1 MVNLRTILDHAN
13 KHQYAV
19 PAFNINFQAQINAV
33 LAAALE
39 TNSPAILQL
48 SSGGVKALDP
58 WMISGLMTHI
68 RSLPIPICIH
78 RDHTYDLAS
87 FKSALDTNWF
97 TSLMMDG
104 SICPKGVPR
113 TFEENIAITQQAIK
127 LLQSSSVSIEA
138 ELGCLGALDS
148 GLSGEE
154 DGHKAIQPLSKKQ
167 LLTCPDQAA
176 QFIAHCPVDALA
188 IAIGTSHGAYKF
200 SSPPNEDTL
209 SISRVK
215 ELHKALPEQHFVL
228 HGSSSVARHHLQ
240 TINNFGGQISQT
252 YGVPVA
258 AICETIPFGVRK
270 VNIDTDLRLGFMA
283 STRRFLQQSPAQIDP
298 RALIEVAKEEMQT
311 ICQQRFNAFGT
322 SQKAPLIMK
331 EYYEATTT

>member
-1 MVNLRTILDHAN
+1 MHKPVVVINPFQSRIHMVMVNLRTILDHAN
-13 KHQYAV
+13 KHEYAV

-48 SSGGVKALDP
+48 SSGGMKALDP

-104 SICPKGVPR
+104 SICPKGIPR

-127 LLQSSSVSIEA
+127 LLQSSSISIEA

-176 QFIAHCPVDALA
+176 QFIADNVTKPVCGFIAGQTAPKGKRMGHAGAIISGGKGTASEKIAALKSA
-188 IAIGTSHGAYKF
+188 GVAVAPTPADMGT
-200 SSPPNEDTL
+200 TL
-209 SISRVK
+209 LEHIK
-215 ELHKALPEQHFVL
+215 L
-228 HGSSSVARHHLQ
+228 
-240 TINNFGGQISQT
+240 
-252 YGVPVA
+252 
-258 AICETIPFGVRK
+258 RK
-270 VNIDTDLRLGFMA
+270 
-283 STRRFLQQSPAQIDP
+283 
-298 RALIEVAKEEMQT
+298 
-311 ICQQRFNAFGT
+311 
-322 SQKAPLIMK
+322 
-331 EYYEATTT
+331 